1 MNINTEYFTKS
12 PVRKLFIQVKNV
24 NPLINK
30 LDGKLKLSDYIGI
43 LKAYLGIRRNSFRIN
58 PGIYSLGSPDKT
70 SPVLVTANYKMSVDY
85 LRNAVKDMN
94 VWIMVLDTKGV
105 NVWCAAGKGTFGT
118 DEIINRIKRCNL
130 VKLISHR
137 KIIVPQ
143 LGAPGINPVQVKK
156 QSGFSVVYGPV
167 KAKDIPLFIKNDFTA
182 SKEMRIKQFNILERI
197 AVSITHLS
205 QGFFYTLGIALFFS
219 IADFIF
225 LPGNFFRTGS
235 SLGINSIISL
245 ASLLTSTILTGIL
258 LPLLPGRSFS
268 VKGLSIGIPFSI
280 ITYYFLDFLSPYN
293 SIIYNSGKIII
304 LLAWIVYS
312 SVNLSGSSTYTS
324 LSGVM
329 KEMSYSIP
337 LIIAGAVIGT
347 ALIITGGLLI

>member
-1 MNINTEYFTKS
+1 MKEAQNLQDQLNLKSNLSKKYKTIYNILQLQQTAGFFICSRSISTIDFFSYKHYSISMNINTEYFTKS

-43 LKAYLGIRRNSFRIN
+43 LKAYLGIRRNSFKIN

-205 QGFFYTLGIALFFS
+205 QGFFIHWEFALFF
-219 IADFIF
+219 
-225 LPGNFFRTGS
+225 
-235 SLGINSIISL
+235 
-245 ASLLTSTILTGIL
+245 LLLIL
-258 LPLLPGRSFS
+258 
-268 VKGLSIGIPFSI
+268 
-280 ITYYFLDFLSPYN
+280 YFCRE
-293 SIIYNSGKIII
+293 I
-304 LLAWIVYS
+304 S
-312 SVNLSGSSTYTS
+312 SVQDLRW
-324 LSGVM
+324 
-329 KEMSYSIP
+329 E
-337 LIIAGAVIGT
+337 
-347 ALIITGGLLI
+347 